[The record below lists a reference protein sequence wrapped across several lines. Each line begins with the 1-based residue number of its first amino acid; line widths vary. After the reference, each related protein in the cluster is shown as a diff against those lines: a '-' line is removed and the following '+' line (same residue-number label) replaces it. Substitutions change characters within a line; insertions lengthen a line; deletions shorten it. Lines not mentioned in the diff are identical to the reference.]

1 MSQST
6 TGSGFSLKDQL
17 FNRDRID
24 FLSGLFQASD
34 CNFDGKAFTR
44 QCMHGLK
51 DLELKQR
58 IAHIAV
64 VLEKHLAVD
73 FPTAAKQ
80 IREALP
86 PPLDPQ
92 LADNDFGDFILA
104 PLGEYVVRNGLERKH
119 LRNSLKT
126 LKAIT
131 MRFSMEDSIRAFLD
145 AHPESTLTE
154 LSQWST
160 DSNYH
165 VRRLVSEGTRPK
177 LPWSRR
183 LSIDVTTPL
192 PFLDTLHADATR
204 YVTRSVANHLNDIS
218 KSHPELVL
226 QTLRN
231 WKSAE
236 KQSPQELDWIN
247 RHALRT
253 LIKQGHSPALK
264 FLGYRHD
271 PKIEVSDF
279 ELKKAE
285 LQPGDTIEFSF
296 SITAKRSEALM
307 IDYVIDFVK
316 ANGTTA
322 PKVHKL
328 KSLSVNKAEVIALT
342 KRHRLHANATT
353 YKLYPGRHAIT
364 LQINGKPY
372 GRRSFELLED
382 T

>member
-1 MSQST
+1 MSPST

-24 FLSGLFQASD
+24 FLSGLFAASAP
-34 CNFDGKAFTR
+34 NFDRQAFTR
-44 QCMHGLK
+44 QCMRGLK

-58 IAHIAV
+58 IAHIAG
-64 VLEKHLAVD
+64 VLDKHLAAD

-86 PPLDPQ
+86 PPLDPKRK
-92 LADNDFGDFILA
+92 DDDFGDFILA
-104 PLGEYVVRNGLERKH
+104 PLGEYVVRNGLEQKQ
-119 LRNSLKT
+119 LRHSLRT

-131 MRFSMEDSIRAFLD
+131 MRFSMEDAIRAFID
-145 AHPESTLTE
+145 AHPEATLTE
-154 LSQWST
+154 LSKWSS
-160 DSNYH
+160 DANYH

-183 LSIDVTTPL
+183 LSIDVTKPL
-192 PFLDTLHADATR
+192 PFLDTLHADPTR

-226 QTLRN
+226 QSLRN
-231 WKSAE
+231 WKSAN
-236 KQSPQELDWIN
+236 KQSSHELDWIS

-253 LIKQGHSPALK
+253 LVKQGHSPALR
-264 FLGYRHD
+264 FLGYRD
-271 PKIEVSDF
+271 SPKIEVFDL
-279 ELKKAE
+279 ELKKSD
-285 LQPGDTIEFSF
+285 LRPGDSIEFSF
-296 SITAKRSEALM
+296 SINAERTEALM

-328 KSLSVNKAEVIALT
+328 KRVSMNQGETVSLT

-353 YKLYPGRHAIT
+353 YKLYPGRHSIT

-372 GRRSFELLED
+372 GTRPFELLS
-382 T
+382 